1 MDLNELLTAYKN
13 ITLDMIEKVENNLEI
28 SSLIKDREKLLIN
41 LSELNA
47 DKLKVKA
54 EVESL
59 EIIKYEQKLQS
70 IVQMKMLETRKN
82 INRLKQSQVAYN
94 QYVNFKGNAMIF
106 STTR

>member
-28 SSLIKDREKLLIN
+28 SSLIKDRGKLLIN